1 MVAKPKA
8 TQNSGAIFWGSS
20 IASPVFVE
28 VVPLVLHSSS
38 KQPPSSSLSNF
49 GCKHFLRNLTK
60 RAGCSMNNDKRE
72 MAMVEWDPS
81 GNSSVNGLAVGFLF
95 QTNNQSR
102 KRAIFPGGSRMFP
115 ISYLPSEDPTVVE
128 LQPCCIR
135 VYAHRHR
142 SHPSTSK
149 VGVTFACLVRVLP
162 PTMAHPCIFN
172 TTQFNKWDV
181 DAAASKDAPTWHLQQ
196 RFLDSLQG
204 ELGDDFLTEDL
215 QAEVE
220 RNHNKDTI
228 QQLTL
233 RLSLILSKS
242 ITIATTADA
251 SRLRKEQEA
260 RRDRMGHAIQAHC
273 EQMQIPLQTGMGGE
287 PNDSTT
293 TQTPGLGPLQW
304 EPSLIIHSPNHADGK
319 TLLAQ
324 AIAKRVG
331 CSKIHIIRP
340 GPLLA
345 KYGISADAA
354 LESLL
359 HSIVVSA
366 AIKGDS
372 ICIILDHLD
381 AMMPS
386 RLSGRSSSGDA
397 AAPVF
402 NAIGK

>member
-8 TQNSGAIFWGSS
+8 TQNSSDIFWGSS

-28 VVPLVLHSSS
+28 VVPLVLNSSS
-38 KQPPSSSLSNF
+38 KQPSSLSNF

-60 RAGCSMNNDKRE
+60 RAGCSINNDKLE

-95 QTNNQSR
+95 QTNKSR
-102 KRAIFPGGSRMFP
+102 KRAIFPGCSRMFP

-142 SHPSTSK
+142 SHQYTSK

-162 PTMAHPCIFN
+162 PTIAHSCIFN
-172 TTQFNKWDV
+172 AQFNRWDV
-181 DAAASKDAPTWHLQQ
+181 DASKDAPTWHLQQ

-204 ELGDDFLTEDL
+204 ELGDDVLTQDF

-251 SRLRKEQEA
+251 SWLRKEQEA
-260 RRDRMGHAIQAHC
+260 RRDMMKHAIQAHC
-273 EQMQIPLQTGMGGE
+273 EKMQIPLQTGMGE
-287 PNDSTT
+287 PNDSKTT
-293 TQTPGLGPLQW
+293 KTPGAGPLQW

-366 AIKGDS
+366 AVKGDS